1 MSQHA
6 EKYVQPSEFMGP
18 SGLAAARP
26 LTRRHMAALLA
37 LAPVALLLSACAT
50 EKPHD
55 GREQRPTY
63 KNGQRGSG
71 GPGRGG

>member
-6 EKYVQPSEFMGP
+6 AKHVQPSGSIGP
-18 SGLAAARP
+18 AGLAAARP
-26 LTRRHMAALLA
+26 LTRRRMAALLA
-37 LAPVALLLSACAT
+37 LAPVGLLLSACAT

-55 GREQRPTY
+55 GREQQPTY

-71 GPGRGG
+71 GSRGD